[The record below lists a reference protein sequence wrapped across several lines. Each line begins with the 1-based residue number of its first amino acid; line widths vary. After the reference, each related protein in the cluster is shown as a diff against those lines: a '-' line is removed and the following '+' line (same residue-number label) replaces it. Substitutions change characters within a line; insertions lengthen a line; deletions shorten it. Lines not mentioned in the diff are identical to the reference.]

1 MMHKGLIAVL
11 GIIVA
16 ASPVAAS
23 QPDLTP
29 ATGAPPGTPATRYCL
44 RVEPS
49 PAAASRRSNAG
60 PANEWADQGVDV
72 DKEWAKE
79 GVRVLA
85 DARSIGLM
93 RCAASRS

>member
-44 RVEPS
+44 HVEPFTGS
-49 PAAASRRSNAG
+49 LIETTQCWTR
-60 PANEWADQGVDV
+60 EQWVDHGVDI
-72 DKEWAKE
+72 DKEWARE
-79 GVRVLA
+79 GVRVLEPVTA
-85 DARSIGLM
+85 
-93 RCAASRS
+93 

>member
-29 ATGAPPGTPATRYCL
+29 ATGAPPGTPDTRYCL
-44 RVEPS
+44 RVEPFTGS
-49 PAAASRRSNAG
+49 RIETTSMLDPRRMGRAMASMSTQ
-60 PANEWADQGVDV
+60 EWA
-72 DKEWAKE
+72 EE
-79 GVRVLA
+79 GVRV
-85 DARSIGLM
+85 IG
-93 RCAASRS
+93 